1 MAARLLFRCQRLR
14 RAATPATRQVAGLTP
29 EGVMKMF
36 ALTHRVVVGLMI
48 GVLGIVAA
56 VAGVPSQGSVEE
68 QAALRVFEERI
79 GAYGALHRR
88 LEGPLPSPKASQS
101 LRSLLISRAF
111 LGSAIKTARPNARQG
126 DIFTPAV
133 EQLFRRIIKEAF
145 EGRDR
150 EAFLGDLNDEHVTL
164 HDFHPRVHDPY
175 PDWATHEMPM
185 ILLHRLP
192 SLPEDIEY
200 RLLGHDLVLWD
211 IHADLIVDVL
221 PDAIAR
227 PSHQPLVP
235 S

>member
-1 MAARLLFRCQRLR
+1 
-14 RAATPATRQVAGLTP
+14 
-29 EGVMKMF
+29 MKMF
-36 ALTHRVVVGLMI
+36 ALTHRVIVGLMI

-101 LRSLLISRAF
+101 LRSLMISRAF
-111 LGSAIKTARPNARQG
+111 LGSAIKTARPNARLG

-133 EQLFRRIIKEAF
+133 EQLFRRIITEAL

-150 EAFLGDLNDEHVTL
+150 DAFLGDVNDEDLTTQ
-164 HDFHPRVHDPY
+164 DFHPRVYDPY
-175 PDWATHEMPM
+175 PDWATHKIPA
-185 ILLHRLP
+185 LLLQRLP

-211 IHADLIVDVL
+211 THADLIVDVL
-221 PDAIAR
+221 SDAIAR
-227 PSHQPLVP
+227 LSHQPLVP